1 MSMQVNGRMRRQS
14 ADSDSSSP
22 LRASYADIVK
32 RMSPVS
38 NNPTLVSEVNT
49 QSHQDPPLPLPKRS
63 ILECSVCGRTRASK
77 CSLHL
82 QWRNKHRFSRNCP

>member
-1 MSMQVNGRMRRQS
+1 MSMQVNGRMRRQ
-14 ADSDSSSP
+14 AVDSDSSSSP

-38 NNPTLVSEVNT
+38 NNPTLVSEVKT

-63 ILECSVCGRTRASK
+63 LVECSVCG
-77 CSLHL
+77 
-82 QWRNKHRFSRNCP
+82 